1 MYRYIA
7 LAWPNKKAEPAAY
20 ACRRQ
25 LMSKPSKWEIAFEGD
40 GLVVLHSGDC
50 PGRHQAYPVNPEP
63 TGAGGVIL
71 GKLFSRRYI
80 DNYQPG
86 DHAPEPLQLGGR
98 ESRYIVD
105 TQGRHLLQ
113 HYWGSYIAFILDP
126 TTRTHF
132 VLRDPSGARLCYFSQ
147 SSELTLY
154 YSHPEDCT
162 GLAGIGFSINWNY
175 MAGYVRYHRVRS
187 NQTGLR
193 EAVALLPGEC
203 RIVAQRE
210 PPRQLLYWDP
220 IALSR
225 CDLIE
230 TPELAAAELRRIT
243 IGCVTAWASNYT
255 NVLLQLS
262 GGFDSAV
269 VLGCLKYAA
278 NRPHTTGLNHF
289 MTYRDGDERALARLT
304 ADAAGCELFENP
316 LKVDT
321 VDYATLTTIP
331 NTAEPTDYGICSRLE
346 TEARLAAA
354 TGAEVVFSGIGG
366 DQVFFQETTSH
377 GAIDYACRHGLG
389 RRLFTVCM
397 EAARLGHDCVWPVLF
412 RAIKT
417 GVFKLPAPR
426 AASIYQLPAAS
437 FVRKEAVQS
446 LDPKD
451 FMHPF
456 YLQPHR
462 LPPAKASHVA
472 GLLIPPLHLE
482 QAHSDYFVN
491 RIAPLCSQP
500 LIELCL
506 RIPTDVLTIGGK
518 NRGLARRAFADLMPL
533 EIATRESKSTSN
545 SYQRNILS
553 KQLPYARE
561 LLLEGVMVKEKLF
574 DRKRLEQALTLDEKY
589 DTSAFEHLAILRY
602 MSTEIWLRS
611 QLFD

>member
-1 MYRYIA
+1 
-7 LAWPNKKAEPAAY
+7 
-20 ACRRQ
+20 
-25 LMSKPSKWEIAFEGD
+25 
-40 GLVVLHSGDC
+40 
-50 PGRHQAYPVNPEP
+50 
-63 TGAGGVIL
+63 
-71 GKLFSRRYI
+71 
-80 DNYQPG
+80 
-86 DHAPEPLQLGGR
+86 
-98 ESRYIVD
+98 
-105 TQGRHLLQ
+105 
-113 HYWGSYIAFILDP
+113 
-126 TTRTHF
+126 
-132 VLRDPSGARLCYFSQ
+132 
-147 SSELTLY
+147 
-154 YSHPEDCT
+154 
-162 GLAGIGFSINWNY
+162 
-175 MAGYVRYHRVRS
+175 
-187 NQTGLR
+187 
-193 EAVALLPGEC
+193 
-203 RIVAQRE
+203 
-210 PPRQLLYWDP
+210 
-220 IALSR
+220 
-225 CDLIE
+225 
-230 TPELAAAELRRIT
+230 
-243 IGCVTAWASNYT
+243 
-255 NVLLQLS
+255 
-262 GGFDSAV
+262 
-269 VLGCLKYAA
+269 
-278 NRPHTTGLNHF
+278 
-289 MTYRDGDERALARLT
+289 
-304 ADAAGCELFENP
+304 
-316 LKVDT
+316 
-321 VDYATLTTIP
+321 
-331 NTAEPTDYGICSRLE
+331 
-346 TEARLAAA
+346 
-354 TGAEVVFSGIGG
+354 
-366 DQVFFQETTSH
+366 
-377 GAIDYACRHGLG
+377 LG

-397 EAARLGHDCVWPVLF
+397 EAARLGHDSVWPVLF

-426 AASIYQLPAAS
+426 AASIYQLPSAS

-561 LLLEGVMVKEKLF
+561 LLLEGLMVKEKLF